1 MGVIAM
7 TTVKD
12 TTPAPGLNLLTNDGA
27 AALASVS
34 RRTLPVWRVQGKGP
48 KFIKIGRLVRYS
60 EADVIAWIEENKRT
74 STSATSA
81 PAV

>member
-1 MGVIAM
+1 M

-12 TTPAPGLNLLTNDGA
+12 TNLLTGRKLTSNQTADEFGI
-27 AALASVS
+27 S

-48 KFIKIGRLVRYS
+48 KFIKIGRLVRYD